1 MSFEF
6 YKVMHLLGLFL
17 SLGALAGRAYFAGNS
32 TVISADP
39 QKKVSGAVHGTG
51 VLLVLVGG
59 FGMLAKMGLM
69 AALPGWVH
77 AKLALWLLVAGLIA
91 LPYRK
96 PSLAFGL
103 WVALPILGA
112 LGAYIAI
119 YKPF

>member
-32 TVISADP
+32 KIISADP

>member
-1 MSFEF
+1 MSLEF

-17 SLGALAGRAYFAGNS
+17 SFGALAGRAYFAGNS
-32 TVISADP
+32 NVISADP
-39 QKKVSGAVHGTG
+39 QRKVSGAAHGLGT
-51 VLLVLVGG
+51 LLVLVGG

-69 AALPGWVH
+69 SGMPGWVH

-103 WVALPILGA
+103 WVLLPILGA
-112 LGAYIAI
+112 LGGYIAI
-119 YKPF
+119 FKPF